1 VLLHGHNADRR
12 GQISVAKTERLLLRA
27 FEMAGYNDGMIE
39 HLAFQ
44 GAPWFPGTKHAAA
57 MRVPGH
63 LEGYPRVH
71 VEVRFVRGMRGPV
84 LAGLGRH
91 YGIGLFATWG

>member
-1 VLLHGHNADRR
+1 VLHGHNADRR

-27 FEMAGYNDGMIE
+27 FEMAGYSDGMIE

-44 GAPWFPGTKHAAA
+44 GAPWFLGTKHAAA
-57 MRVPGH
+57 MRVPDH
-63 LEGYPRVH
+63 LEGYPRLH
-71 VEVRFVRGMRGPV
+71 VEVRFVRGVKGPV

-91 YGIGLFATWG
+91 YGIGLFATAE